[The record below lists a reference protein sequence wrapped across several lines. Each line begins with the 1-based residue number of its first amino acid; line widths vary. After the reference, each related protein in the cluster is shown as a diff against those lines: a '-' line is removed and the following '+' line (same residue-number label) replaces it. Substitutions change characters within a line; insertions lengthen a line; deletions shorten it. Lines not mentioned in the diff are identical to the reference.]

1 MDESYDP
8 KVFNQ
13 SSIAMMPPMVPV
25 SYPNK
30 IPPKAVG
37 ESDEEEGEGEKTRTS
52 KRGHDSGP

>member
-8 KVFNQ
+8 KFFNQ
-13 SSIAMMPPMVPV
+13 SSIAMIPPIVPV

-37 ESDEEEGEGEKTRTS
+37 ELDEEEGE
-52 KRGHDSGP
+52 